1 MKGIGG
7 AEVDVSAPDATGARG
22 GRRRPRRG
30 ARGRNARRSRRR
42 DIVAQGDAIARA
54 RGMSDDGAREGAEEA
69 ERTMPAG
76 TTLRVRGTIE
86 NGAAARARTARARE
100 TGLHDEFRIYSWV
113 RGRPPH
119 RPPRASGDATGPT
132 CAMRGAREA
141 LRAVGAFA
149 PLARVSLAVPAP
161 PAAGWLRWSSS
172 SSAWGAA
179 RSVHRG
185 ASAPAW
191 PSALNPDRDHDARD
205 DRRPRDDAPTARLRG
220 RAASDDASASASPS
234 ASRRLDAVRASPVSR
249 SLVVPPR
256 AALRLARAL
265 HGTPTLSFAAKLP
278 TSGHASKDP
287 SARASLGS
295 LRSPADGRLD
305 AAADA
310 RSLRAVDVAIK
321 ANTAICACKL
331 AAYAV
336 TGSSAMLA
344 EAVHSVADILNQSLL
359 QLGIRSS
366 SKAPD
371 ASYNYGYRRARFV
384 WSLISAVGV
393 FFMGSGVT
401 FVHGMHGLYHPV
413 ELEHIW
419 VGLSVL
425 GASAAIDAYSLHVA
439 FGALR
444 ENADAKN
451 MTLSEFV
458 ESGHDPTSVAVVAE
472 DAAAVSGCVVAAA
485 ALAAAQYTATDA
497 DAGAVPAAGALL
509 GATATYLINSNR
521 KLLLGRSL
529 GEDKM
534 NAITDAM
541 RRDPVVSEV
550 YRAKSEE
557 LGPRTFRFVAEIEFS
572 GRGWWSGISIRG
584 TGRSANSCTGC
595 SWKRRERDRR
605 VGGIRARWT
614 RR

>member
-1 MKGIGG
+1 M
-7 AEVDVSAPDATGARG
+7 
-22 GRRRPRRG
+22 
-30 ARGRNARRSRRR
+30 
-42 DIVAQGDAIARA
+42 
-54 RGMSDDGAREGAEEA
+54 
-69 ERTMPAG
+69 
-76 TTLRVRGTIE
+76 
-86 NGAAARARTARARE
+86 
-100 TGLHDEFRIYSWV
+100 
-113 RGRPPH
+113 
-119 RPPRASGDATGPT
+119 
-132 CAMRGAREA
+132 
-141 LRAVGAFA
+141 
-149 PLARVSLAVPAP
+149 
-161 PAAGWLRWSSS
+161 
-172 SSAWGAA
+172 
-179 RSVHRG
+179 HRG

-205 DRRPRDDAPTARLRG
+205 DRRPRDDAPRRAFVDAPPRTTRPRPFPVRVSSSRRGPSVARLAVARG
-220 RAASDDASASASPS
+220 PPPARRS
-234 ASRRLDAVRASPVSR
+234 ASRARCTA
-249 SLVVPPR
+249 PPR
-256 AALRLARAL
+256 FRSPRSSRPAATR
-265 HGTPTLSFAAKLP
+265 P
-278 TSGHASKDP
+278 KDP

-371 ASYNYGYRRARFV
+371 ASYNYGYRRERFV

-444 ENADAKN
+444 GTPDAKN

-485 ALAAAQYTATDA
+485 ALAAAQYTGNPAF
-497 DAGAVPAAGALL
+497 DAG
-509 GATATYLINSNR
+509 
-521 KLLLGRSL
+521 GRWRW
-529 GEDKM
+529 
-534 NAITDAM
+534 A
-541 RRDPVVSEV
+541 
-550 YRAKSEE
+550 
-557 LGPRTFRFVAEIEFS
+557 
-572 GRGWWSGISIRG
+572 
-584 TGRSANSCTGC
+584 RSWAPP
-595 SWKRRERDRR
+595 RR
-605 VGGIRARWT
+605 VSSTLIGNCCWVDRWGG
-614 RR
+614 

>member
-1 MKGIGG
+1 MVAVVILILRVGCRSVG
-7 AEVDVSAPDATGARG
+7 APRRVGSRVAVRPESRPRPRRARRPPSS
-22 GRRRPRRG
+22 RRRPHGAPSWTRRLGRRVRVRFPVRVSSSRRG
-30 ARGRNARRSRRR
+30 PSVARLAVARG
-42 DIVAQGDAIARA
+42 
-54 RGMSDDGAREGAEEA
+54 
-69 ERTMPAG
+69 
-76 TTLRVRGTIE
+76 
-86 NGAAARARTARARE
+86 
-100 TGLHDEFRIYSWV
+100 
-113 RGRPPH
+113 
-119 RPPRASGDATGPT
+119 
-132 CAMRGAREA
+132 
-141 LRAVGAFA
+141 
-149 PLARVSLAVPAP
+149 
-161 PAAGWLRWSSS
+161 
-172 SSAWGAA
+172 
-179 RSVHRG
+179 
-185 ASAPAW
+185 
-191 PSALNPDRDHDARD
+191 
-205 DRRPRDDAPTARLRG
+205 
-220 RAASDDASASASPS
+220 
-234 ASRRLDAVRASPVSR
+234 
-249 SLVVPPR
+249 PPR

-371 ASYNYGYRRARFV
+371 ASYNYGYRRERFV

-401 FVHGMHGLYHPV
+401 FVHGIHGLYHPV

-485 ALAAAQYTATDA
+485 ALAAAQYTGNPAF
-497 DAGAVPAAGALL
+497 DAGGRWRWARSWAPPRRISS
-509 GATATYLINSNR
+509 TLIGNCCWVDR
-521 KLLLGRSL
+521 WGR
-529 GEDKM
+529 
-534 NAITDAM
+534 
-541 RRDPVVSEV
+541 
-550 YRAKSEE
+550 
-557 LGPRTFRFVAEIEFS
+557 
-572 GRGWWSGISIRG
+572 IR
-584 TGRSANSCTGC
+584 
-595 SWKRRERDRR
+595 
-605 VGGIRARWT
+605 
-614 RR
+614 